1 MNGGETGRDRWSGS
15 PRTSGGRPRQAP
27 NDTQTPVLSPP
38 LMGPQ
43 VGLAADV
50 LKYKPSKAGGGAG
63 PAGSGRGLSCTCRS
77 GRSCWT
83 AAPPW
88 PFGPR
93 STQWAE
99 APEPAARSTAP
110 PMRRGCAGC
119 TGPGPAGG
127 VRTGGHG
134 KGAPTPPALP
144 TSLRLISPG

>member
-1 MNGGETGRDRWSGS
+1 MKWESANVRRETPSGAQRHTNPSPLATFNGPPRWAWRPVSLNIS
-15 PRTSGGRPRQAP
+15 PARRA
-27 NDTQTPVLSPP
+27 
-38 LMGPQ
+38 
-43 VGLAADV
+43 
-50 LKYKPSKAGGGAG
+50 GGAG

-93 STQWAE
+93 STRWAE
-99 APEPAARSTAP
+99 APEPAARSTAL

-127 VRTGGHG
+127 VRTGGQG